1 MSKNILGKEIQR
13 ELARL
18 NDRIDRKIIKGQSF
32 RDEARR
38 HKELLVTLA
47 RITADSDTEASA
59 ARRPARRITK
69 SPVRRSLAGGAVAR
83 IFRMGM
89 A

>member
-1 MSKNILGKEIQR
+1 MSKNTLGKEIQR

-38 HKELLVTLA
+38 HRELLATLA
-47 RITADSDTEASA
+47 RITADADNDASA
-59 ARRPARRITK
+59 TRRPARRIPK
-69 SPVRRSLAGGAVAR
+69 SPARRSLAGGAVAR
-83 IFRMGM
+83 IFRMGI